1 MKDAPRLLHD
11 LGLFDAVFARVRH
24 LDPAVRE
31 GTMFGCP
38 AAFVGTHLA
47 FCVYGSGIG
56 IKLPADKAARL
67 VEAGRAFA
75 FQPYG
80 RAPMREWVE
89 VRITRERVAELA
101 PVLVDAIEYAR
112 GNSHDAPPRYAP
124 HASGKSGATS
134 SATRDEPRGG
144 EPGWSGM
151 SRGAHARA
159 KR

>member
-1 MKDAPRLLHD
+1 MKTAPRLLHD
-11 LGLFDAVFARVRH
+11 LGLFDAVFSHVRH

-38 AAFVGTHLA
+38 AAFVGSHLA

-67 VEAGRAFA
+67 VERGDAFA

-80 RAPMREWVE
+80 RSPMHEWVE
-89 VRITRERVAELA
+89 VRITRERVADLA
-101 PVLVDAIEYAR
+101 PVLIDAIDYAR
-112 GNSHDAPPRYAP
+112 DTLHREPPRFP
-124 HASGKSGATS
+124 PQKDSDASASRLA
-134 SATRDEPRGG
+134 
-144 EPGWSGM
+144 
-151 SRGAHARA
+151 RGAPLRA